1 MLKPKELR
9 SRRFWETL
17 TDDQLLTVELTT
29 DDPENLDDL
38 VLELPAGDEEPYV
51 EYKYDLRKSGREEF
65 SCVHGHHK
73 HLAGFVMRKG
83 KYRYL
88 VGWQCGKTIYG
99 ENFDEYTAD
108 FDAAVNRQETLR
120 KRREI
125 EKETVPFMAWLEQVS
140 RSDVFKLYESVRRQ
154 ILQRMPWVWD
164 NVPRASYLGVSLKGV
179 KIPPTLFNEATDP
192 QAEFGKVMGEMS
204 ALGASLIGKEELG
217 EKSVQNIKR
226 VLQGLIRRV
235 ESVFAELK
243 EVEDFFQ
250 PAVLDIVCELGNGH
264 DNPKKRKYIAG
275 LLTLTCKRDRDKAI
289 VQMPSSYKLPNRGG
303 LEALKEALRVL

>member
-17 TDDQLLTVELTT
+17 TDDQLLTVELVT

-38 VLELPAGDEEPYV
+38 VHELPAGDEEPYV
-51 EYKYDLRKSGREEF
+51 EFKYDLRKSGREEF
-65 SCVHGHHK
+65 SCVHGHHR

-83 KYRYL
+83 KFRYL

-99 ENFDEYTAD
+99 EDFDGYTAD

-125 EKETVPFMAWLEQVS
+125 EKETFPFMAWLEQVS
-140 RSDVFKLYESVRRQ
+140 RSDVFKLYGSVRRQ
-154 ILQRMPWVWD
+154 IDQRMPWVWD
-164 NVPRASYLGVSLKGV
+164 NVPRASYLGASLKGV
-179 KIPPTLFNEATDP
+179 KMPPTLFERKTDP
-192 QAEFGKVMGEMS
+192 QADFAQVVADMS
-204 ALGASLIGKEELG
+204 ALAATLIDKEELG

-226 VLQGLIRRV
+226 VLGGFIRRV
-235 ESVFAELK
+235 EAVFDELK

-250 PAVLDIVCELGNGH
+250 PAVLEIVCNLGNEH

-275 LLTLTCKRDRDKAI
+275 LLTLTCKRDRDKAV
-289 VQMPSSYKLPNRGG
+289 VQMPSSYKLPNRSG